1 MNRYDVEHV
10 LKMLI
15 PLTDKIDELE
25 HKMNNADIYAVQ
37 ELIKNDPGISE
48 LSKRI
53 EEVEHDMANLKM
65 GVTNTAELMKI
76 VMDKLKSLET
86 TNSEILKR
94 IKGIKFQSNNPN
106 NDPHLNKEK

>member
-15 PLTDKIDELE
+15 PLTNRIDELE
-25 HKMNNADIYAVQ
+25 KKMNNAEIYAVQ
-37 ELIKNDPGISE
+37 ELIKNNPKISE
-48 LSKRI
+48 LSKSI
-53 EEVEHDMANLKM
+53 EEIEHDIANLKM

-86 TNSEILKR
+86 TNSEILKKVR
-94 IKGIKFQSNNPN
+94 EIKYPKTK
-106 NDPHLNKEK
+106 KEK